1 MYEHNTLD
9 TVFYYADIQTFCFLH
24 KEGVLLGMGNPL
36 LDISATVK
44 PELLTKHNLKSN
56 DAILTEE
63 ENIFND
69 LTGGYKV
76 VLGMRL
82 AKLFRF
88 PGVGVL
94 IFFLST

>member
-1 MYEHNTLD
+1 MSELLSENS
-9 TVFYYADIQTFCFLH
+9 
-24 KEGVLLGMGNPL
+24 LLGMGNPL

-44 PELLTKHNLKSN
+44 PELLTKHKLKSN

-76 VLGMRL
+76 
-82 AKLFRF
+82 
-88 PGVGVL
+88 
-94 IFFLST
+94 